1 MDNIVKLVKKNSV
14 ILIAIFMIIAYSI
27 NKVIF
32 GRDSSIPFFST
43 LSFLLISFYL
53 LKCKNLTPRIIGCI
67 LIFLLS
73 SEISYFIIFNEQI
86 SFDVISS
93 VVETNLIEA
102 KGMFLSDGVKILG
115 IAILLTL
122 AISYGII
129 KLYKNHESLK
139 WIPWLAI
146 FLYLLTA
153 LMIVNDVRPQVNDI
167 KMSMNE
173 SRSTIGKLI
182 KSYFPAVIGDV
193 AYFASTMI
201 LNDRYSNTSIIP
213 DFNEVVTGKEDNG
226 NNTIV
231 IVMGESSL
239 FSRYSIYGY
248 PKLTSPDLQKIFT
261 QPKSCIVRNV
271 HSSAPE
277 TRDSLAMTFSFSTPE
292 SDTNLFKNKSIIE
305 MAKANGYKTWWI
317 GSQELEG
324 LFSSKYGFI
333 AKKSDVVRLT
343 NGHDEHL
350 VPMLT
355 DALQDTSAPKKF
367 IIVHL
372 LGNHKPYQNYDTE
385 DKDALPGAEE
395 YDLTIHKTDRIVS
408 SLFNDVEKHSKNYI
422 FLYTSD
428 HGEVVNKGHG
438 LMKGKD
444 QWFIPFL
451 YKSTNDKFGCSF
463 IEQFRNKDGWLSGL
477 MNKYILSSLIGY
489 TLDKNIVNNEM
500 NNDRVKA
507 ANEKPVLFKDT
518 E

>member
-1 MDNIVKLVKKNSV
+1 MKQKQHGV
-14 ILIAIFMIIAYSI
+14 ILIMILMIITYLI
-27 NKVIF
+27 NKVVF
-32 GRDSSIPFFST
+32 DKDSSIPFLST

-53 LKCKNLTPRIIGCI
+53 LRCRNLTPRIIGCI

-73 SEISYFIIFNEQI
+73 SEISYFIVFREQI
-86 SFDVISS
+86 SFDIISS
-93 VVETNLIEA
+93 IVETNLIET
-102 KGMFLSDGVKILG
+102 KGIFLSDGVKILG
-115 IAILLTL
+115 ITILLTL
-122 AISYGII
+122 VITYGVNRF
-129 KLYKNHESLK
+129 YKNQFFFK
-139 WIPWLAI
+139 WIPKAVILLYTLVAI
-146 FLYLLTA
+146 LIVKDFLPEKDY
-153 LMIVNDVRPQVNDI
+153 I
-167 KMSMNE
+167 KAGIQE

-182 KSYFPAVIGDV
+182 KSYFPTVIGDV
-193 AYFASTMI
+193 AYFASTML

-213 DFNEVVTGKEDNG
+213 DFNKAIIGKEDNG
-226 NNTIV
+226 TNTIV

-248 PKLTSPDLQKIFT
+248 PKPTNPELQKIFT
-261 QPKSCIVRNV
+261 YSQSCIVKNV
-271 HSSAPE
+271 HSSAPD

-333 AKKSDVVRLT
+333 ARKSDIVRLT

-355 DALQDTSAPKKF
+355 DALEDTSAPKKF

-372 LGNHKPYQNYDTE
+372 LGNHKPYHNYDAE
-385 DKDALPGAEE
+385 DKEALPGAEE
-395 YDLTIHKTDRIVS
+395 YDLTIHKTDRVVS
-408 SLFNDVEKHSKNYI
+408 SLFNDVVKHSDNYI

-444 QWFIPFL
+444 QWYIPFL
-451 YKSTNDKFGCSF
+451 YKSTNNKFGCSF

-477 MNKYILSSLIGY
+477 MNKYILSRLIGY
-489 TLDKNIVNNEM
+489 TLDKKIVNSEM

-507 ANEKPVLFKDT
+507 ANEKSVLFKDT

>member
-1 MDNIVKLVKKNSV
+1 MKQRQHSLIIIIGLIIVSYGV
-14 ILIAIFMIIAYSI
+14 
-27 NKVIF
+27 NKVVF
-32 GRDSSIPFFST
+32 ARDSSIPFLST

-53 LKCKNLTPRIIGCI
+53 LRCKNLVPRISGYF

-73 SEISYFIIFNEQI
+73 SEISYFIVFNEQI

-102 KGMFLSDGVKILG
+102 KGMFLSDGVKIIG
-115 IAILLTL
+115 IAIILTL

-129 KLYKNHESLK
+129 KLYKNQDNFK
-139 WIPWLAI
+139 WIPGLAI

-153 LMIVNDVRPQVNDI
+153 LMIVNDVWPQINDI

-193 AYFASTMI
+193 AYFASAMI
-201 LNDRYSNTSIIP
+201 LNDRYSDTSIIP
-213 DFNEVVTGKEDNG
+213 DFNESITGKAESG

-333 AKKSDVVRLT
+333 ARKSDVVRLT

-355 DALQDTSAPKKF
+355 DALEDSSAPKKF

-372 LGNHKPYQNYDTE
+372 LGNHKPYHNYDAG
-385 DKDALPGAEE
+385 DKKALPGAEE
-395 YDLTIHKTDRIVS
+395 YDLTIHKTDRVVS
-408 SLFNDVEKHSKNYI
+408 SLFNNVAKYSNNYI

-444 QWFIPFL
+444 QWYIPFL
-451 YKSTNDKFGCSF
+451 YKSTNDKFDCSF

-477 MNKYILSSLIGY
+477 MNKYILSRLIGY
-489 TLDKNIVNNEM
+489 TLDKNIVNSEM

>member
-1 MDNIVKLVKKNSV
+1 MKQRQHS
-14 ILIAIFMIIAYSI
+14 LIIIIGLIIFSYGV
-27 NKVIF
+27 NKVVF
-32 GRDSSIPFFST
+32 ARDSSIPFLST

-53 LKCKNLTPRIIGCI
+53 LRCKNLVPRISGYF

-73 SEISYFIIFNEQI
+73 SEISYFIVFNEQI

-102 KGMFLSDGVKILG
+102 KGMFLSDGVKIIG
-115 IAILLTL
+115 IAIILTL
-122 AISYGII
+122 AISYGTI
-129 KLYKNHESLK
+129 KLYKNQDNFK
-139 WIPWLAI
+139 WIPGLAI

-153 LMIVNDVRPQVNDI
+153 LMIVNDVWPQINDI

-213 DFNEVVTGKEDNG
+213 DFNESITGKAESG

-333 AKKSDVVRLT
+333 ARKSDVVRLT

-355 DALQDTSAPKKF
+355 DALEDTSAPKKF

-372 LGNHKPYQNYDTE
+372 LGNHKPYHNYDAE
-385 DKDALPGAEE
+385 DKKALPGAEE
-395 YDLTIHKTDRIVS
+395 YDLTIHKTDRVVS
-408 SLFNDVEKHSKNYI
+408 SLFNDVAKHSNNYI

-444 QWFIPFL
+444 QWYIPFL
-451 YKSTNDKFGCSF
+451 YKSTNDKFDCSF

-477 MNKYILSSLIGY
+477 MNKYILSRLIGY

>member
-1 MDNIVKLVKKNSV
+1 MKFKKNGI
-14 ILIAIFMIIAYSI
+14 ILAIILMIFSYVI
-27 NKVIF
+27 NKFIF
-32 GRDSSIPFFST
+32 GRDSSIPFLST
-43 LSFLLISFYL
+43 LSFLLFSFYL
-53 LKCKNLTPRIIGCI
+53 LKCKNLTPRIIGYI

-93 VVETNLIEA
+93 VVETNLTEA
-102 KGMFLSDGVKILG
+102 KEMFLSDGVKILG

-129 KLYKNHESLK
+129 KVYKNHESLK
-139 WIPWLAI
+139 WIPRLAI

-153 LMIVNDVRPQVNDI
+153 LMIVNDVRPQINDI

-248 PKLTSPDLQKIFT
+248 PKLTSPELQKIFI

-292 SDTNLFKNKSIIE
+292 SDNNLFKNKSIIE

-333 AKKSDVVRLT
+333 ARKSDVVRVT

-350 VPMLT
+350 IPMLT
-355 DALQDTSAPKKF
+355 DALEDTSAPKKF

-372 LGNHKPYQNYDTE
+372 LGNHKPYHNYDAE

-444 QWFIPFL
+444 QWYIPFL
-451 YKSTNDKFGCSF
+451 YKSTNDKFDCAF

-477 MNKYILSSLIGY
+477 MNKYILSRLIGY
-489 TLDKNIVNNEM
+489 TLDKNFVNKEM

>member
-1 MDNIVKLVKKNSV
+1 MKQRQHSLIIIIGLIIVSYGV
-14 ILIAIFMIIAYSI
+14 
-27 NKVIF
+27 NKVVF
-32 GRDSSIPFFST
+32 ARDSSIPFLST

-53 LKCKNLTPRIIGCI
+53 LRCKNLVPRISGYF

-73 SEISYFIIFNEQI
+73 SEISYFIVFNEQI

-102 KGMFLSDGVKILG
+102 KGMFLSDGVKIIG
-115 IAILLTL
+115 IAIILTL

-129 KLYKNHESLK
+129 KLYKNQDNFK
-139 WIPWLAI
+139 WIPGLAI

-153 LMIVNDVRPQVNDI
+153 LMIVNDVWPQINDI

-201 LNDRYSNTSIIP
+201 LNDRYSDTSIIP
-213 DFNEVVTGKEDNG
+213 DFNESITGKAESG

-333 AKKSDVVRLT
+333 ARKSDVVRLT

-355 DALQDTSAPKKF
+355 DALEDSSAPKKF

-372 LGNHKPYQNYDTE
+372 LGNHKPYHNYDAG
-385 DKDALPGAEE
+385 DKKALPGAEE
-395 YDLTIHKTDRIVS
+395 YDLTIHKTDRVVS
-408 SLFNDVEKHSKNYI
+408 SLLNNVAKYSNNYI

-444 QWFIPFL
+444 QWYIPFL
-451 YKSTNDKFGCSF
+451 YKSTNDKFDCSF

-477 MNKYILSSLIGY
+477 MNKYILSRLIGY
-489 TLDKNIVNNEM
+489 TLDKNIVNSEM

>member
-1 MDNIVKLVKKNSV
+1 MKQKQYSIIFII
-14 ILIAIFMIIAYSI
+14 ILMIITYFT
-27 NKVIF
+27 NKVVF
-32 GRDSSIPFFST
+32 DKDSSIPFLST

-53 LKCKNLTPRIIGCI
+53 LKCKNLAPRIIGYT

-86 SFDVISS
+86 SFDIISS
-93 VVETNLIEA
+93 VVETNLTEA
-102 KGMFLSDGVKILG
+102 KGMFLSDGIKILG

-122 AISYGII
+122 AISYGITN
-129 KLYKNHESLK
+129 LYKNQDNFK
-139 WIPWLAI
+139 WIPKLSI
-146 FLYLLTA
+146 LLYLLIA
-153 LMIVNDVRPQVNDI
+153 IMIVNDVRPQISSI

-193 AYFASTMI
+193 AYFASTML
-201 LNDRYSNTSIIP
+201 LNDHYSNTSIIP
-213 DFNEVVTGKEDNG
+213 DFNESITGKAESG

-333 AKKSDVVRLT
+333 ARKSDVVRLT

-355 DALQDTSAPKKF
+355 DALEDTSAPQKF

-372 LGNHKPYQNYDTE
+372 LGNHKPYHNYDAE
-385 DKDALPGAEE
+385 DKKALPGAEE
-395 YDLTIHKTDRIVS
+395 YDLTIHKTDRVVS
-408 SLFNDVEKHSKNYI
+408 SLFNDVAKHSNNYI

-444 QWFIPFL
+444 QWYIPFL
-451 YKSTNDKFGCSF
+451 YKSTNDKFDCSF

-477 MNKYILSSLIGY
+477 MNKYILSRLIGY

>member
-1 MDNIVKLVKKNSV
+1 MKQRQHSLIIIIGLIIVSYGV
-14 ILIAIFMIIAYSI
+14 
-27 NKVIF
+27 NKVVF
-32 GRDSSIPFFST
+32 ARDSSIPFLST

-53 LKCKNLTPRIIGCI
+53 LRCKNLVPRISGYF

-73 SEISYFIIFNEQI
+73 SEISYFIVFNEQI

-102 KGMFLSDGVKILG
+102 KGMFLSDGVKIIG
-115 IAILLTL
+115 IAIILTL

-129 KLYKNHESLK
+129 KLYKNQDNFK
-139 WIPWLAI
+139 WIPGLAI

-153 LMIVNDVRPQVNDI
+153 LMIVNDVWPQINDI

-213 DFNEVVTGKEDNG
+213 DFNESITGKVESG

-333 AKKSDVVRLT
+333 ARKSDVVRLT

-355 DALQDTSAPKKF
+355 DALEDTSAPKKF

-372 LGNHKPYQNYDTE
+372 LGNHKPYHNYDAE
-385 DKDALPGAEE
+385 DKKALPGAEE
-395 YDLTIHKTDRIVS
+395 YDLTIHKTDRVVS
-408 SLFNDVEKHSKNYI
+408 SLFNDVAKHSNNYI

-444 QWFIPFL
+444 QWYIPFL
-451 YKSTNDKFGCSF
+451 YKSTNDKFDCSF

-477 MNKYILSSLIGY
+477 MNKYILSRLISY

>member
-1 MDNIVKLVKKNSV
+1 MKQRQHSLIIIIGLIIVSYGV
-14 ILIAIFMIIAYSI
+14 
-27 NKVIF
+27 NKVVF
-32 GRDSSIPFFST
+32 ARDSSIPFLST

-53 LKCKNLTPRIIGCI
+53 LRCKNLVPRISGYF

-73 SEISYFIIFNEQI
+73 SEISYFIVFNEQI

-102 KGMFLSDGVKILG
+102 KGMFLSDGVKIIG
-115 IAILLTL
+115 IAIILTL

-129 KLYKNHESLK
+129 KLYKNQDNFK
-139 WIPWLAI
+139 WIPGLAI

-153 LMIVNDVRPQVNDI
+153 LMIVNDVWPQINDI

-201 LNDRYSNTSIIP
+201 LNDRYSDTSIIP
-213 DFNEVVTGKEDNG
+213 DFNESITGKAESG

-239 FSRYSIYGY
+239 FSRYCIYGY

-333 AKKSDVVRLT
+333 ARKSDVVRLT

-355 DALQDTSAPKKF
+355 DALEDSSAPKKF

-372 LGNHKPYQNYDTE
+372 LGNHKPYHNYDAG
-385 DKDALPGAEE
+385 DKKALPGAEE
-395 YDLTIHKTDRIVS
+395 YDLTIHKTDRVVS
-408 SLFNDVEKHSKNYI
+408 SLFNNVAKYSNNYI

-444 QWFIPFL
+444 QWYIPFL
-451 YKSTNDKFGCSF
+451 YKSTNDKFDCSF

-477 MNKYILSSLIGY
+477 MNKYILSRLIGY
-489 TLDKNIVNNEM
+489 TLDKNIVNSEM

>member
-1 MDNIVKLVKKNSV
+1 MKQRQHSLIIIIGLIIVSYGV
-14 ILIAIFMIIAYSI
+14 
-27 NKVIF
+27 NKVVF
-32 GRDSSIPFFST
+32 ARDSSIPFLST

-53 LKCKNLTPRIIGCI
+53 LRCKNLVPRISGYF

-73 SEISYFIIFNEQI
+73 SEISYFIVFNEQI

-102 KGMFLSDGVKILG
+102 KGMFLSDGVKIIG
-115 IAILLTL
+115 IAIILTL

-129 KLYKNHESLK
+129 KLYKNQDNFK
-139 WIPWLAI
+139 WIPGLAI

-153 LMIVNDVRPQVNDI
+153 LMIVNDVWPQINDI

-213 DFNEVVTGKEDNG
+213 DFNESITGKAESG

-231 IVMGESSL
+231 MVMGESSL

-333 AKKSDVVRLT
+333 ARKSDVVRLT

-355 DALQDTSAPKKF
+355 DALEDTSAPKKF

-372 LGNHKPYQNYDTE
+372 LGNHKPYHNYDAE
-385 DKDALPGAEE
+385 DKKALPGAEE
-395 YDLTIHKTDRIVS
+395 YDLTIHKTDRVVS
-408 SLFNDVEKHSKNYI
+408 SLFNDVAKHSNNYI

-444 QWFIPFL
+444 QWYIPFL
-451 YKSTNDKFGCSF
+451 YKSTNDKFDCSF

-477 MNKYILSSLIGY
+477 MNKYILSRLIGY

>member
-1 MDNIVKLVKKNSV
+1 MKQRQHSLIIIIGLIIVSYGV
-14 ILIAIFMIIAYSI
+14 
-27 NKVIF
+27 NKVVF
-32 GRDSSIPFFST
+32 ARDSSIPFLST

-53 LKCKNLTPRIIGCI
+53 LRCKNLVPRISGYF

-73 SEISYFIIFNEQI
+73 SEISYFIVFNEQI

-102 KGMFLSDGVKILG
+102 KGMFLSDGVKIIG
-115 IAILLTL
+115 IAIILTL

-129 KLYKNHESLK
+129 KLYKNQDNFK
-139 WIPWLAI
+139 WIPGLAI

-153 LMIVNDVRPQVNDI
+153 LMIVNDVWPQINDI

-201 LNDRYSNTSIIP
+201 LNDRYSDTSIIP
-213 DFNEVVTGKEDNG
+213 DFNESITGKAESG

-333 AKKSDVVRLT
+333 ARKSDVVRLT

-355 DALQDTSAPKKF
+355 DALEDSSAPKKF

-372 LGNHKPYQNYDTE
+372 LGNHKPYHNYDAG
-385 DKDALPGAEE
+385 DKKALPGAEE
-395 YDLTIHKTDRIVS
+395 YDLTIHKTDRVVS
-408 SLFNDVEKHSKNYI
+408 SLFNNVAKYSNNYI

-444 QWFIPFL
+444 QWYIPFL
-451 YKSTNDKFGCSF
+451 YKSTNDKFDCSF

-477 MNKYILSSLIGY
+477 MNKYILSRLIGY

>member
-1 MDNIVKLVKKNSV
+1 MKQRQHSLIIIIGLIIVSYGV
-14 ILIAIFMIIAYSI
+14 
-27 NKVIF
+27 NKVVF
-32 GRDSSIPFFST
+32 ARDSSIPFLST

-53 LKCKNLTPRIIGCI
+53 LRCKNLVPRISGYF

-73 SEISYFIIFNEQI
+73 SEISYFIVFNEQI

-102 KGMFLSDGVKILG
+102 KGMFLSDGIKIFG

-122 AISYGII
+122 AISYGIT
-129 KLYKNHESLK
+129 KLYKNQDNFK
-139 WIPWLAI
+139 WIPKLSI
-146 FLYLLTA
+146 LLYLLIA
-153 LMIVNDVRPQVNDI
+153 IMIVNDLRPQINDI

-193 AYFASTMI
+193 AYFASTML

-213 DFNEVVTGKEDNG
+213 DFNESITGKAESG

-333 AKKSDVVRLT
+333 ARKSDVVRLT
-343 NGHDEHL
+343 NG
-350 VPMLT
+350 
-355 DALQDTSAPKKF
+355 
-367 IIVHL
+367 
-372 LGNHKPYQNYDTE
+372 
-385 DKDALPGAEE
+385 
-395 YDLTIHKTDRIVS
+395 
-408 SLFNDVEKHSKNYI
+408 
-422 FLYTSD
+422 
-428 HGEVVNKGHG
+428 
-438 LMKGKD
+438 
-444 QWFIPFL
+444 
-451 YKSTNDKFGCSF
+451 
-463 IEQFRNKDGWLSGL
+463 
-477 MNKYILSSLIGY
+477 
-489 TLDKNIVNNEM
+489 
-500 NNDRVKA
+500 
-507 ANEKPVLFKDT
+507 
-518 E
+518 

>member
-1 MDNIVKLVKKNSV
+1 MKQRQHSLIIIIGLIIVSYGV
-14 ILIAIFMIIAYSI
+14 
-27 NKVIF
+27 NKVVF
-32 GRDSSIPFFST
+32 ARDSSIPFLST

-53 LKCKNLTPRIIGCI
+53 LRCKNLVPRISGYF

-73 SEISYFIIFNEQI
+73 SEISYFIVFNEQI

-102 KGMFLSDGVKILG
+102 KGMFLSDGVKIIG
-115 IAILLTL
+115 IAIILTL

-129 KLYKNHESLK
+129 KLYKNQDNFK
-139 WIPWLAI
+139 WIPGLAI

-153 LMIVNDVRPQVNDI
+153 LMIVNDVWPQINDI

-213 DFNEVVTGKEDNG
+213 DFNESITGKAESG

-305 MAKANGYKTWWI
+305 MAKTNGYKTWWI

-333 AKKSDVVRLT
+333 ARKSDVVRLT

-355 DALQDTSAPKKF
+355 DALEDTSAPKKF

-372 LGNHKPYQNYDTE
+372 LGNHKPYHNYDAE
-385 DKDALPGAEE
+385 DKKALPGAEE
-395 YDLTIHKTDRIVS
+395 YDLTIHKTDRVVS
-408 SLFNDVEKHSKNYI
+408 SLFNDVAKHSNNYI

-444 QWFIPFL
+444 QWYIPFL
-451 YKSTNDKFGCSF
+451 YKSTNDKFDCSF

-477 MNKYILSSLIGY
+477 MNKYILSRLIGY

>member
-1 MDNIVKLVKKNSV
+1 MKQRQHSLIIIIGLIIVSYGV
-14 ILIAIFMIIAYSI
+14 
-27 NKVIF
+27 NKVVF
-32 GRDSSIPFFST
+32 ARDSSIPFLST

-53 LKCKNLTPRIIGCI
+53 LRCKNLVPRISGYF

-73 SEISYFIIFNEQI
+73 SEISYFIVFNEQI

-102 KGMFLSDGVKILG
+102 KGMFLSDGVKIIG
-115 IAILLTL
+115 IAIILTL

-129 KLYKNHESLK
+129 KLYKNQDNFK
-139 WIPWLAI
+139 WIPGLAI

-153 LMIVNDVRPQVNDI
+153 LMIVNDVWPQINDI

-213 DFNEVVTGKEDNG
+213 DFNESITGKAESG

-333 AKKSDVVRLT
+333 ARKSDVVRLT

-355 DALQDTSAPKKF
+355 DALEDTSAPKKF

-372 LGNHKPYQNYDTE
+372 LGNHKPYHNYDAE
-385 DKDALPGAEE
+385 DKEALPGAEE
-395 YDLTIHKTDRIVS
+395 YDLTIHKTDRVVS
-408 SLFNDVEKHSKNYI
+408 SLFNDVAKHSNNYI

-444 QWFIPFL
+444 QWYIPFL
-451 YKSTNDKFGCSF
+451 YKSTNDKFDCSF

-477 MNKYILSSLIGY
+477 MNKYILSRLIGY
-489 TLDKNIVNNEM
+489 TLDKKIINSEM

>member
-1 MDNIVKLVKKNSV
+1 MKQRQHSLIIIIGLIIVSYGV
-14 ILIAIFMIIAYSI
+14 
-27 NKVIF
+27 NKVVF
-32 GRDSSIPFFST
+32 ARDSSIPFLST

-53 LKCKNLTPRIIGCI
+53 LRCKNLVPRISGYF

-73 SEISYFIIFNEQI
+73 SEISYFIVFNEQI

-102 KGMFLSDGVKILG
+102 KGMFLSDGVKIIG
-115 IAILLTL
+115 IAIILTL

-129 KLYKNHESLK
+129 KLYKNQDNFK
-139 WIPWLAI
+139 WIPGLAI

-153 LMIVNDVRPQVNDI
+153 LMIVNDVWPQINDI

-213 DFNEVVTGKEDNG
+213 DFNESITGKEESG
-226 NNTIV
+226 NNTII

-333 AKKSDVVRLT
+333 ARKSDVVRLT

-355 DALQDTSAPKKF
+355 DALEDTSAPKKF

-372 LGNHKPYQNYDTE
+372 LGNHKPYHNYDAE
-385 DKDALPGAEE
+385 DKKALPGAEE
-395 YDLTIHKTDRIVS
+395 YDLTIHKTDRVVS
-408 SLFNDVEKHSKNYI
+408 SLFNDVAKHSNNYI

-438 LMKGKD
+438 LMKGKY
-444 QWFIPFL
+444 QWYIPFL
-451 YKSTNDKFGCSF
+451 YKSTNDKFDCSF

-477 MNKYILSSLIGY
+477 MNKYILSRLIGY
-489 TLDKNIVNNEM
+489 TLDKSIVNNEM

>member
-1 MDNIVKLVKKNSV
+1 MIVSYTV
-14 ILIAIFMIIAYSI
+14 
-27 NKVIF
+27 NKVVF
-32 GRDSSIPFFST
+32 GRDSSIPFLST
-43 LSFLLISFYL
+43 LSFLLFSFYL
-53 LKCKNLTPRIIGCI
+53 LKCKNLTPRIIGYI

-93 VVETNLIEA
+93 VVETNLTEA

-122 AISYGII
+122 AISYGIT
-129 KLYKNHESLK
+129 KLYKNEGNFK
-139 WIPWLAI
+139 WIPKLAI
-146 FLYLLTA
+146 YLYLLTA
-153 LMIVNDVRPQVNDI
+153 LMIANDVWPQINNI

-248 PKLTSPDLQKIFT
+248 PKLTSPELQKIFT

-292 SDTNLFKNKSIIE
+292 SDNNLFKNKSIIE

-333 AKKSDVVRLT
+333 ARKSDVVRLT

-350 VPMLT
+350 IPMLT
-355 DALQDTSAPKKF
+355 DALEDTSAPKKF

-372 LGNHKPYQNYDTE
+372 LGNHKPYHNYDAE
-385 DKDALPGAEE
+385 DKYALPGAEE

-444 QWFIPFL
+444 QWYIPFL
-451 YKSTNDKFGCSF
+451 YKSTNDKFDCAF

-477 MNKYILSSLIGY
+477 MNKYILSRLIGY
-489 TLDKNIVNNEM
+489 TLDKNFVNKEM

>member
-1 MDNIVKLVKKNSV
+1 MKQRQHSLIIIIGLIIVSYGV
-14 ILIAIFMIIAYSI
+14 
-27 NKVIF
+27 NKVVF
-32 GRDSSIPFFST
+32 ARDSSIPFLST

-53 LKCKNLTPRIIGCI
+53 LRCKNLVPRISGYF

-73 SEISYFIIFNEQI
+73 SEISYFIVFNEQI

-93 VVETNLIEA
+93 VVETNFIEA
-102 KGMFLSDGVKILG
+102 KGMFLSDGIKIFG

-122 AISYGII
+122 AISYGIT
-129 KLYKNHESLK
+129 KLYKNQDNFK
-139 WIPWLAI
+139 WIPKLSI
-146 FLYLLTA
+146 LLYLLIA
-153 LMIVNDVRPQVNDI
+153 IMIVNDLRPQINDI

-193 AYFASTMI
+193 AYFASTML

-213 DFNEVVTGKEDNG
+213 DFNESITGKAESG

-292 SDTNLFKNKSIIE
+292 SDTKLFKNKSIIE
-305 MAKANGYKTWWI
+305 MAKDNGYKTWWI

-333 AKKSDVVRLT
+333 ARKSDVVRLT

-350 VPMLT
+350 VSMLT
-355 DALQDTSAPKKF
+355 DALEDTSAPKKF

-372 LGNHKPYQNYDTE
+372 LGNHKPYHNYDAE
-385 DKDALPGAEE
+385 DKKALPGAEE
-395 YDLTIHKTDRIVS
+395 YDLTIHKTDRVVS
-408 SLFNDVEKHSKNYI
+408 SLFNDVAKHSKNYI

-444 QWFIPFL
+444 QWYIPFL
-451 YKSTNDKFGCSF
+451 YKSTNDKFDCSF

-477 MNKYILSSLIGY
+477 MNKYILSRLIGY

>member
-1 MDNIVKLVKKNSV
+1 MKQRQHSLIIIIGLIIVSYGV
-14 ILIAIFMIIAYSI
+14 
-27 NKVIF
+27 NKVVF
-32 GRDSSIPFFST
+32 ARDSSIPFLST

-53 LKCKNLTPRIIGCI
+53 LRCKNLVPRISGYF

-73 SEISYFIIFNEQI
+73 SEISYFIVFNEQI

-102 KGMFLSDGVKILG
+102 KGMFLSDGVKIIG
-115 IAILLTL
+115 IAIILTL

-129 KLYKNHESLK
+129 KLYKNQDNFK
-139 WIPWLAI
+139 WIPGLAI

-153 LMIVNDVRPQVNDI
+153 LMIVNDVWPQINDI

-213 DFNEVVTGKEDNG
+213 DFNESITGKAESG

-292 SDTNLFKNKSIIE
+292 SDNNLFKNKSIIE

-333 AKKSDVVRLT
+333 ARKSDVVRLT

-350 VPMLT
+350 IPMLT
-355 DALQDTSAPKKF
+355 DALEDTSAPKKF

-372 LGNHKPYQNYDTE
+372 LGNHKPYHNYDAE
-385 DKDALPGAEE
+385 DKKALPGAEE
-395 YDLTIHKTDRIVS
+395 YDLTIHKTDRVVS
-408 SLFNDVEKHSKNYI
+408 SLFNDVVKHSNNYI

-438 LMKGKD
+438 LMKGKN
-444 QWFIPFL
+444 QWYIPFL
-451 YKSTNDKFGCSF
+451 YKSTNDKFDCSF

-477 MNKYILSSLIGY
+477 MNKYILSRLIGY
-489 TLDKNIVNNEM
+489 TLDKKIINSEM

>member
-1 MDNIVKLVKKNSV
+1 MKQRQHSLIIIIGLIIVSYGV
-14 ILIAIFMIIAYSI
+14 
-27 NKVIF
+27 NKVVF
-32 GRDSSIPFFST
+32 ARDSSIPFLST

-53 LKCKNLTPRIIGCI
+53 LRCKNLVPRISGYF

-73 SEISYFIIFNEQI
+73 SEISYFIVFNEQI

-102 KGMFLSDGVKILG
+102 KGMFLSDGVKIIG
-115 IAILLTL
+115 IAIILTL

-129 KLYKNHESLK
+129 KLYKNQDNFK
-139 WIPWLAI
+139 WIPGLAI

-153 LMIVNDVRPQVNDI
+153 LMIVNDVWPQINDI

-213 DFNEVVTGKEDNG
+213 DFNESITGKAESG

-333 AKKSDVVRLT
+333 ARKSDVVRLT

-355 DALQDTSAPKKF
+355 DSLEDTSAPQKF

-372 LGNHKPYQNYDTE
+372 LGNHKPYHNYDAE
-385 DKDALPGAEE
+385 DKKALPGAEE
-395 YDLTIHKTDRIVS
+395 YNLTIHKTDRVVS
-408 SLFNDVEKHSKNYI
+408 SLFNDVAKHSNNYI

-444 QWFIPFL
+444 QWYIPFL
-451 YKSTNDKFGCSF
+451 YKSTNDKFDCSF

-477 MNKYILSSLIGY
+477 MNKYILSRLIGY

>member
-1 MDNIVKLVKKNSV
+1 MKQRQHSLIIIIGLIIVSYGV
-14 ILIAIFMIIAYSI
+14 
-27 NKVIF
+27 NKVVF
-32 GRDSSIPFFST
+32 ARDSSIPFLST

-53 LKCKNLTPRIIGCI
+53 LRCKNLVPRISGYF

-73 SEISYFIIFNEQI
+73 SEISYFIVFNEQI

-102 KGMFLSDGVKILG
+102 KGMFLSDGVKIIG
-115 IAILLTL
+115 IAIILTL

-129 KLYKNHESLK
+129 KLYKNQDNFK
-139 WIPWLAI
+139 WIPGLAI

-153 LMIVNDVRPQVNDI
+153 LMIVNDVWPQINDI

-213 DFNEVVTGKEDNG
+213 DFNESITGKAESG

-333 AKKSDVVRLT
+333 ARKSDVVRLT
-343 NGHDEHL
+343 NGHDKHL

-355 DALQDTSAPKKF
+355 DALEDTSAPKKF

-372 LGNHKPYQNYDTE
+372 LGNHKPYHNYDAE
-385 DKDALPGAEE
+385 DKKALPGAEE
-395 YDLTIHKTDRIVS
+395 YDLTIHKTDRVVS
-408 SLFNDVEKHSKNYI
+408 SLFNDVAKHSNNYI

-444 QWFIPFL
+444 QWYIPFL
-451 YKSTNDKFGCSF
+451 YKSTNDKFDCSF

-477 MNKYILSSLIGY
+477 MNKYILSRLIGY

>member
-1 MDNIVKLVKKNSV
+1 MKQRQHSLIIIIGLIIVSYGV
-14 ILIAIFMIIAYSI
+14 
-27 NKVIF
+27 NKVVF
-32 GRDSSIPFFST
+32 ARDSSIPLLST

-53 LKCKNLTPRIIGCI
+53 LRCKNLVPRISGYF

-73 SEISYFIIFNEQI
+73 SEISYFIVFNEQI

-102 KGMFLSDGVKILG
+102 KGMFLSDGVKIIG
-115 IAILLTL
+115 IAIILTL

-129 KLYKNHESLK
+129 KLYKNQDNFK
-139 WIPWLAI
+139 WIPGLAI

-153 LMIVNDVRPQVNDI
+153 LMIVNDVWPQINDI

-193 AYFASTMI
+193 AYFASTML

-213 DFNEVVTGKEDNG
+213 DFNESITGKAESG

-333 AKKSDVVRLT
+333 ARKSDVVRLT

-355 DALQDTSAPKKF
+355 DALEDTSAPKKF

-372 LGNHKPYQNYDTE
+372 LGNHKPYHNYDAE
-385 DKDALPGAEE
+385 DKKALPGAEE
-395 YDLTIHKTDRIVS
+395 YDLTIHKTDRVVS
-408 SLFNDVEKHSKNYI
+408 SLFNDVAKHSNNYI

-444 QWFIPFL
+444 QWYIPFL
-451 YKSTNDKFGCSF
+451 YKSTNDKFDCSF

-477 MNKYILSSLIGY
+477 MNKYILSRLIGY

>member
-1 MDNIVKLVKKNSV
+1 MKQRQHSLIIIIGLIIVSYGV
-14 ILIAIFMIIAYSI
+14 
-27 NKVIF
+27 NKVVF
-32 GRDSSIPFFST
+32 ARDSSIPFLST

-53 LKCKNLTPRIIGCI
+53 LRCKNLVPRISGYF

-73 SEISYFIIFNEQI
+73 SEISYFIVFNEQI

-102 KGMFLSDGVKILG
+102 KGMFLSDGVKIIG
-115 IAILLTL
+115 IAIILTL

-129 KLYKNHESLK
+129 KLYKNQDNFK
-139 WIPWLAI
+139 WIPGLAI

-153 LMIVNDVRPQVNDI
+153 LMIVNDVWPQINDI

-213 DFNEVVTGKEDNG
+213 DFNESITGKAESG

-333 AKKSDVVRLT
+333 ARKSDVVRLT

-355 DALQDTSAPKKF
+355 DALEDTSAPKKF

-372 LGNHKPYQNYDTE
+372 LGNHKPYHNYDAE
-385 DKDALPGAEE
+385 DKKALPGAEE
-395 YDLTIHKTDRIVS
+395 YDLTIHKTDRVVS
-408 SLFNDVEKHSKNYI
+408 SLFNDVAKHSNNYI

-444 QWFIPFL
+444 QWYIPFL
-451 YKSTNDKFGCSF
+451 YKSTNDKFDCSF

-477 MNKYILSSLIGY
+477 MNKYILSRLIGY

>member
-1 MDNIVKLVKKNSV
+1 MKQRQHSLIIIISLMIVSYTV
-14 ILIAIFMIIAYSI
+14 
-27 NKVIF
+27 NKVVF
-32 GRDSSIPFFST
+32 GRDSSIPFLST
-43 LSFLLISFYL
+43 LSFLLFSFYL
-53 LKCKNLTPRIIGCI
+53 LKCKNLTPRIIGYI

-93 VVETNLIEA
+93 VVETNLTEA

-122 AISYGII
+122 AISYGIT
-129 KLYKNHESLK
+129 KLYKNEGNFK
-139 WIPWLAI
+139 WIPKLAI
-146 FLYLLTA
+146 YLYLLTA
-153 LMIVNDVRPQVNDI
+153 LMIANDVWPQINNI

-248 PKLTSPDLQKIFT
+248 PKLTSPELQKIFT

-292 SDTNLFKNKSIIE
+292 SDNNLFKNKSIIE

-333 AKKSDVVRLT
+333 ARKSDVVRLT

-350 VPMLT
+350 IPMLT
-355 DALQDTSAPKKF
+355 DALEDTSAPKKF
-367 IIVHL
+367 I
-372 LGNHKPYQNYDTE
+372 
-385 DKDALPGAEE
+385 
-395 YDLTIHKTDRIVS
+395 
-408 SLFNDVEKHSKNYI
+408 
-422 FLYTSD
+422 
-428 HGEVVNKGHG
+428 
-438 LMKGKD
+438 
-444 QWFIPFL
+444 
-451 YKSTNDKFGCSF
+451 
-463 IEQFRNKDGWLSGL
+463 
-477 MNKYILSSLIGY
+477 
-489 TLDKNIVNNEM
+489 
-500 NNDRVKA
+500 
-507 ANEKPVLFKDT
+507 
-518 E
+518 

>member
-1 MDNIVKLVKKNSV
+1 MKQRQHSLIIIIGLIIVSYGV
-14 ILIAIFMIIAYSI
+14 
-27 NKVIF
+27 NKVVF
-32 GRDSSIPFFST
+32 ARDSSIPFLST

-53 LKCKNLTPRIIGCI
+53 LRCKNLVPRISGYF

-73 SEISYFIIFNEQI
+73 SEISYFIVFNEQI

-102 KGMFLSDGVKILG
+102 KGMFLSDGVKIIG
-115 IAILLTL
+115 IAIILTL

-129 KLYKNHESLK
+129 KLYKNQDNFK
-139 WIPWLAI
+139 WIPGLAI

-153 LMIVNDVRPQVNDI
+153 LMIVNDVWPQINDI

-213 DFNEVVTGKEDNG
+213 DFNESITGKAESG

-324 LFSSKYGFI
+324 LFSSKDGFI
-333 AKKSDVVRLT
+333 ARKSDVVRLT

-355 DALQDTSAPKKF
+355 DALEDTSAPKKF

-372 LGNHKPYQNYDTE
+372 LGNHKPYHNYDAE
-385 DKDALPGAEE
+385 DKKALPGAEE
-395 YDLTIHKTDRIVS
+395 YDLTIHKTDRVVS
-408 SLFNDVEKHSKNYI
+408 SLFNDVAKHSNNYI

-444 QWFIPFL
+444 QWYIPFL
-451 YKSTNDKFGCSF
+451 YKSTNDKFDCSF

-477 MNKYILSSLIGY
+477 MNKYILSRLIGY

>member
-1 MDNIVKLVKKNSV
+1 MKQRQHRLIIIIGLIIVSYGV
-14 ILIAIFMIIAYSI
+14 
-27 NKVIF
+27 NKVVF
-32 GRDSSIPFFST
+32 ARDSSIPFLST

-53 LKCKNLTPRIIGCI
+53 LRCKNLVPRISGYF

-73 SEISYFIIFNEQI
+73 SEISYFIVFNEQI

-102 KGMFLSDGVKILG
+102 KGMFLSDGVKIIG
-115 IAILLTL
+115 IAIILTL

-129 KLYKNHESLK
+129 KLYKNQDNFK
-139 WIPWLAI
+139 WIPGLAI

-153 LMIVNDVRPQVNDI
+153 LMIVNDVWPQINDI

-213 DFNEVVTGKEDNG
+213 DFNESITGKAESG

-333 AKKSDVVRLT
+333 ARKSDVVRLT

-355 DALQDTSAPKKF
+355 DALEDTSAPKKF

-372 LGNHKPYQNYDTE
+372 LGNHKPYHNYDAE
-385 DKDALPGAEE
+385 DKKALPGAEE
-395 YDLTIHKTDRIVS
+395 YDLTIHKTDRVVS
-408 SLFNDVEKHSKNYI
+408 SLFNDVAKHSNNYI

-444 QWFIPFL
+444 QWYIPFL
-451 YKSTNDKFGCSF
+451 YKSTNDKFDCSF

-477 MNKYILSSLIGY
+477 MNKYILSRLIGY

>member
-1 MDNIVKLVKKNSV
+1 MKQRQHSLIIIIGLIIVSYGV
-14 ILIAIFMIIAYSI
+14 
-27 NKVIF
+27 NKVVF
-32 GRDSSIPFFST
+32 ARDSSIPFLST

-53 LKCKNLTPRIIGCI
+53 LRCKNLVPRISGYF

-73 SEISYFIIFNEQI
+73 SEISYFIVFNEQI

-102 KGMFLSDGVKILG
+102 KGMFLSDGVKIIG
-115 IAILLTL
+115 IAIILTL

-129 KLYKNHESLK
+129 KLYKNQDNFK
-139 WIPWLAI
+139 WIPGLAI

-153 LMIVNDVRPQVNDI
+153 LMIVNDVWPQINDI

-213 DFNEVVTGKEDNG
+213 DFNESITGKAESG

-333 AKKSDVVRLT
+333 ARKSDVVRLT

-355 DALQDTSAPKKF
+355 DALEDTSAPKKF

-372 LGNHKPYQNYDTE
+372 LGNHKPYHNYDAE
-385 DKDALPGAEE
+385 DKKALPGAEE
-395 YDLTIHKTDRIVS
+395 YDLTIHKTDRVVS
-408 SLFNDVEKHSKNYI
+408 SLFNDVAKHSNNYI

-428 HGEVVNKGHG
+428 HGGVVNKGHG

-444 QWFIPFL
+444 QWYIPFL
-451 YKSTNDKFGCSF
+451 YKSTNDKFDCSF

-477 MNKYILSSLIGY
+477 MNKYILSRLIGY

>member
-1 MDNIVKLVKKNSV
+1 MKQRQHSLIIIIGLIIVSYGV
-14 ILIAIFMIIAYSI
+14 
-27 NKVIF
+27 NKVVF
-32 GRDSSIPFFST
+32 ARDSSIPFLST

-53 LKCKNLTPRIIGCI
+53 LRCKNLVPRISGYF

-73 SEISYFIIFNEQI
+73 SEISYFIVFNEQI

-102 KGMFLSDGVKILG
+102 KGMFLSDGVKIIG
-115 IAILLTL
+115 IAIILTL

-129 KLYKNHESLK
+129 KLYKNQDNFK
-139 WIPWLAI
+139 WIPGLAI

-153 LMIVNDVRPQVNDI
+153 LMIVNDVWPQINDI

-213 DFNEVVTGKEDNG
+213 DFNESITGKAESG

-333 AKKSDVVRLT
+333 ARKSDVVRLT

-355 DALQDTSAPKKF
+355 DALEDTSAPKKF

-372 LGNHKPYQNYDTE
+372 LGNHKPYHNYDAE
-385 DKDALPGAEE
+385 DKKALPGAEE
-395 YDLTIHKTDRIVS
+395 YDLTIHKTDRVVS
-408 SLFNDVEKHSKNYI
+408 SLFNDVAKHSNNYI

-444 QWFIPFL
+444 QWYIPFL
-451 YKSTNDKFGCSF
+451 YKSTNGKFDCSF

-477 MNKYILSSLIGY
+477 MNKYILSRLIGY
-489 TLDKNIVNNEM
+489 TLDKSIVNNEM

>member
-1 MDNIVKLVKKNSV
+1 MKQRQHSLIIIIGLIIVSYGV
-14 ILIAIFMIIAYSI
+14 
-27 NKVIF
+27 NKVVF
-32 GRDSSIPFFST
+32 ARDSSIPFLST

-53 LKCKNLTPRIIGCI
+53 LRCKNLVPRISGYF

-73 SEISYFIIFNEQI
+73 SEISYFIVFNEQI

-102 KGMFLSDGVKILG
+102 KGMFLSDGVKIIG
-115 IAILLTL
+115 IAIILTL

-129 KLYKNHESLK
+129 KLYKNQDNFK
-139 WIPWLAI
+139 WIPGLAI

-153 LMIVNDVRPQVNDI
+153 LMIVNDVWPQINDI

-213 DFNEVVTGKEDNG
+213 DFNESITGKAESG

-333 AKKSDVVRLT
+333 ARKSDVVRLT

-355 DALQDTSAPKKF
+355 DSLEDTSAPKKF

-372 LGNHKPYQNYDTE
+372 LGNHKPYHNYDAE
-385 DKDALPGAEE
+385 DKKALPGAEE
-395 YDLTIHKTDRIVS
+395 YDLTIHKTDRVVS
-408 SLFNDVEKHSKNYI
+408 SLFNDVAKHSNNYI

-444 QWFIPFL
+444 QWYIPFL
-451 YKSTNDKFGCSF
+451 YKSTNDKFDCSF

-477 MNKYILSSLIGY
+477 MNKYILSRLIGY

>member
-1 MDNIVKLVKKNSV
+1 MKQRQHSLIIIIGLIIVSYAV
-14 ILIAIFMIIAYSI
+14 
-27 NKVIF
+27 NKVVF
-32 GRDSSIPFFST
+32 ARDSSIPFLST
-43 LSFLLISFYL
+43 LSFLLTSFYL
-53 LKCKNLTPRIIGCI
+53 LRCKNLAPRIIGYI
-67 LIFLLS
+67 LTFLLS
-73 SEISYFIIFNEQI
+73 SEISYFIAFREQI

-93 VVETNLIEA
+93 VVETNFIEA
-102 KGMFLSDGVKILG
+102 KGMFLSDGIKIFG

-129 KLYKNHESLK
+129 KFYKTQYNFW
-139 WIPWLAI
+139 WIPRLAF

-153 LMIVNDVRPQVNDI
+153 IMIVNDVRSQINDI

-193 AYFASTMI
+193 AYFASTML
-201 LNDRYSNTSIIP
+201 LNDRYSGTSIIP
-213 DFNEVVTGKEDNG
+213 DFNEAITGKEDNG

-248 PKLTSPDLQKIFT
+248 PKLTNPDLQKIFT
-261 QPKSCIVRNV
+261 QPKSCIIGNV

-333 AKKSDVVRLT
+333 ARKSDVVRLT

-355 DALQDTSAPKKF
+355 DALEDSSAPKKF

-372 LGNHKPYQNYDTE
+372 LGNHKPYHNYNAE
-385 DKDALPGAEE
+385 DKEALPGAEE
-395 YDLTIHKTDRIVS
+395 YDLTIHKTDRVVS
-408 SLFNDVEKHSKNYI
+408 SLFNDVAKHSNNYI

-444 QWFIPFL
+444 QWYIPFL
-451 YKSTNDKFGCSF
+451 YKSTNDKFDCSF

-477 MNKYILSSLIGY
+477 MNKYILSRLIGY
-489 TLDKNIVNNEM
+489 TLDKNIVNSEM

>member
-1 MDNIVKLVKKNSV
+1 MKQRQHSLIIIIGLIIVSYGV
-14 ILIAIFMIIAYSI
+14 
-27 NKVIF
+27 NKVVF
-32 GRDSSIPFFST
+32 ARDSSIPFLST

-53 LKCKNLTPRIIGCI
+53 LRCKNLIPRISGYF

-73 SEISYFIIFNEQI
+73 SEISYFIVFNEQI

-102 KGMFLSDGVKILG
+102 KGMFLSDGVKIIG
-115 IAILLTL
+115 IAIILTL

-129 KLYKNHESLK
+129 KLYKNQDNFR
-139 WIPWLAI
+139 WIPGLAI

-153 LMIVNDVRPQVNDI
+153 LMIVNDVWPQINDI

-213 DFNEVVTGKEDNG
+213 DFNESITGKAESG

-333 AKKSDVVRLT
+333 ARKSDVVRLT

-350 VPMLT
+350 VSMLT
-355 DALQDTSAPKKF
+355 DALEDTSAPKKF

-372 LGNHKPYQNYDTE
+372 LGNHKPYHNYDAE
-385 DKDALPGAEE
+385 DKKALPGAEE
-395 YDLTIHKTDRIVS
+395 YDLTIHKTDRVVS
-408 SLFNDVEKHSKNYI
+408 SLFNDVAKHSNNYI

-444 QWFIPFL
+444 QWYIPFL
-451 YKSTNDKFGCSF
+451 YKSTNDKFDCSF

-477 MNKYILSSLIGY
+477 MNKYILSRLIGY

>member
-1 MDNIVKLVKKNSV
+1 MKQRQHSLIIIIGLIIVSYGV
-14 ILIAIFMIIAYSI
+14 
-27 NKVIF
+27 NKVVF
-32 GRDSSIPFFST
+32 ARDSSIPFLST

-53 LKCKNLTPRIIGCI
+53 LRCKNLVPRISGYF

-73 SEISYFIIFNEQI
+73 SEISYFIVFNEQI

-102 KGMFLSDGVKILG
+102 KGMFLSDGVKIIG
-115 IAILLTL
+115 IAIILTL

-129 KLYKNHESLK
+129 KLYKNQDNFK
-139 WIPWLAI
+139 WIPGLAI

-153 LMIVNDVRPQVNDI
+153 LMIVNDVWPQINDI

-201 LNDRYSNTSIIP
+201 LNDRYSDTSIIP
-213 DFNEVVTGKEDNG
+213 DFNESITGKAESG

-333 AKKSDVVRLT
+333 ARKSDVIRLT

-355 DALQDTSAPKKF
+355 DALEDSSAPKKF

-372 LGNHKPYQNYDTE
+372 LGNHKPYHNYDAG
-385 DKDALPGAEE
+385 DKKALPGAEE
-395 YDLTIHKTDRIVS
+395 YDLTIHKTDRVVS
-408 SLFNDVEKHSKNYI
+408 SLFNNVAKYSNNYI

-444 QWFIPFL
+444 QWYIPFL
-451 YKSTNDKFGCSF
+451 YKSTNDKFDCSF

-477 MNKYILSSLIGY
+477 MNKYILSRLIGY

>member
-1 MDNIVKLVKKNSV
+1 MKQRQHSLIIIIGLIIVSYGV
-14 ILIAIFMIIAYSI
+14 
-27 NKVIF
+27 NKVVF
-32 GRDSSIPFFST
+32 ARDSSIPFLST

-53 LKCKNLTPRIIGCI
+53 LRCKNLVPRISGYF

-73 SEISYFIIFNEQI
+73 SEISYFIVFNEQI

-102 KGMFLSDGVKILG
+102 KGMFLSDGVKIIG
-115 IAILLTL
+115 IAIILTL

-129 KLYKNHESLK
+129 KLYKNQDNFK
-139 WIPWLAI
+139 WIPGLAI

-153 LMIVNDVRPQVNDI
+153 LMIVNDVWPQINDI

-201 LNDRYSNTSIIP
+201 LNDRYSDTSIIP
-213 DFNEVVTGKEDNG
+213 DFNESITGKAESG

-333 AKKSDVVRLT
+333 ARKSDVVRLT

-355 DALQDTSAPKKF
+355 DALEDTSAPKKF

-372 LGNHKPYQNYDTE
+372 LGNHKPYHNYDAE
-385 DKDALPGAEE
+385 DKKALPGAEE
-395 YDLTIHKTDRIVS
+395 YDLTIHKTDRVVS
-408 SLFNDVEKHSKNYI
+408 SLFNDVAKHSNNYI

-444 QWFIPFL
+444 QWYIPFL
-451 YKSTNDKFGCSF
+451 YKSTNDKFDCSF

-477 MNKYILSSLIGY
+477 MNKYILSRLIGY

>member
-1 MDNIVKLVKKNSV
+1 MKQRQHSLIIIIGLIIVSYGV
-14 ILIAIFMIIAYSI
+14 
-27 NKVIF
+27 NKVVF
-32 GRDSSIPFFST
+32 ARDSSIPFLST

-53 LKCKNLTPRIIGCI
+53 LGCKNLVPRISGYF

-73 SEISYFIIFNEQI
+73 SEISYFIVFNEQI

-102 KGMFLSDGVKILG
+102 KGMFLSDGVKIIG
-115 IAILLTL
+115 IAIILTL

-129 KLYKNHESLK
+129 KLYKNQDNFK
-139 WIPWLAI
+139 WIPGLAI

-153 LMIVNDVRPQVNDI
+153 LMIVNDVWPQINDI

-213 DFNEVVTGKEDNG
+213 DFNESITGKAESG

-333 AKKSDVVRLT
+333 ARKSDVVRLT

-355 DALQDTSAPKKF
+355 DALEDTSAPKKF

-372 LGNHKPYQNYDTE
+372 LGNHKPYHNYDAE
-385 DKDALPGAEE
+385 DKKALPGAEE
-395 YDLTIHKTDRIVS
+395 YDLTIHKTDRVVS
-408 SLFNDVEKHSKNYI
+408 SLFNDVAKHSNNYI

-444 QWFIPFL
+444 QWYIPFL
-451 YKSTNDKFGCSF
+451 YNSTNDKFDCSF

-477 MNKYILSSLIGY
+477 MNKYILSRLIGY

>member
-1 MDNIVKLVKKNSV
+1 MKQRQHSLIIIIGLIIVSYGV
-14 ILIAIFMIIAYSI
+14 
-27 NKVIF
+27 NKVVF
-32 GRDSSIPFFST
+32 ARDSSIPFLST

-53 LKCKNLTPRIIGCI
+53 LRCKNLVPRISGYF

-73 SEISYFIIFNEQI
+73 SEISYFIVFNEQI

-102 KGMFLSDGVKILG
+102 KGMFLSDGVKIIG
-115 IAILLTL
+115 IAIILTL

-129 KLYKNHESLK
+129 KLYKNQDNFK
-139 WIPWLAI
+139 WIPGLAI

-153 LMIVNDVRPQVNDI
+153 LMIVNDVWPQINDI

-193 AYFASTMI
+193 VYFASTMI

-213 DFNEVVTGKEDNG
+213 DFNESITGKAESG

-231 IVMGESSL
+231 MVMGESSL

-333 AKKSDVVRLT
+333 ARKSDVVRLT

-355 DALQDTSAPKKF
+355 DALEDTSAPKKF

-372 LGNHKPYQNYDTE
+372 LGNHKPYHNYDAE
-385 DKDALPGAEE
+385 DKKALPGAEE
-395 YDLTIHKTDRIVS
+395 YDLTIHKTDRVVS
-408 SLFNDVEKHSKNYI
+408 SLFNDVAKHSNNYI

-438 LMKGKD
+438 LMKGKH
-444 QWFIPFL
+444 QWYIPFL
-451 YKSTNDKFGCSF
+451 YKSTNDKFDCSF

-477 MNKYILSSLIGY
+477 MNKYILSRLIGY

>member
-1 MDNIVKLVKKNSV
+1 YILV
-14 ILIAIFMIIAYSI
+14 
-27 NKVIF
+27 
-32 GRDSSIPFFST
+32 
-43 LSFLLISFYL
+43 
-53 LKCKNLTPRIIGCI
+53 
-67 LIFLLS
+67 FLLS
-73 SEISYFIIFNEQI
+73 SEISYFIVFNEQI

-93 VVETNLIEA
+93 IVETNLIEA
-102 KGMFLSDGVKILG
+102 KGMFLSDGIKIFG

-129 KLYKNHESLK
+129 KLYKNQDNFK
-139 WIPWLAI
+139 WIPKLSI
-146 FLYLLTA
+146 LLYLLIA
-153 LMIVNDVRPQVNDI
+153 IMIVNDLRPQISNI

-173 SRSTIGKLI
+173 SRSTIGKII

-193 AYFASTMI
+193 AYFASTML
-201 LNDRYSNTSIIP
+201 LNDRYSDTSLIP
-213 DFNEVVTGKEDNG
+213 DFNEAITGKEDND

-248 PKLTSPDLQKIFT
+248 PKLTSPGLQKIFT

-271 HSSAPE
+271 HSSAPQ

-292 SDTNLFKNKSIIE
+292 SDNNLFKNKSIIE

-333 AKKSDVVRLT
+333 ARKSDIVRLT

-350 VPMLT
+350 IPMLT
-355 DALQDTSAPKKF
+355 DALEDSSAPQKF

-372 LGNHKPYQNYDTE
+372 LGNHKPYHNYDAE
-385 DKDALPGAEE
+385 DKKALPGAEE
-395 YDLTIHKTDRIVS
+395 YDLTIHKTDRVVS
-408 SLFNDVEKHSKNYI
+408 ELFNNVAKYSNNYI

-444 QWFIPFL
+444 QWYIPFL
-451 YKSTNDKFGCSF
+451 YKSTYDKFDCSF

-477 MNKYILSSLIGY
+477 MNKYILSRLIGY
-489 TLDKNIVNNEM
+489 TLDKNIVNSEM

>member
-1 MDNIVKLVKKNSV
+1 MKQRQHSLIIIIGLIIVSYGV
-14 ILIAIFMIIAYSI
+14 
-27 NKVIF
+27 NKVVF
-32 GRDSSIPFFST
+32 ARDSSIPFLST

-53 LKCKNLTPRIIGCI
+53 LRCKNLVPRISGYF

-73 SEISYFIIFNEQI
+73 SEISYFIVFNEQI

-102 KGMFLSDGVKILG
+102 KGMFLSDGVKIIG
-115 IAILLTL
+115 IAIILTL
-122 AISYGII
+122 AISYGITKI
-129 KLYKNHESLK
+129 YKSQNNFK
-139 WIPWLAI
+139 WIPKLAI
-146 FLYLLTA
+146 YLYLLIS
-153 LMIVNDVRPQVNDI
+153 LMIANDVWPQINDI

-193 AYFASTMI
+193 AYFASTML

-213 DFNEVVTGKEDNG
+213 DFNESITGKAESG

-333 AKKSDVVRLT
+333 ARKSDVVRLT

-350 VPMLT
+350 VSMLT
-355 DALQDTSAPKKF
+355 DALEDTSAPKKF

-372 LGNHKPYQNYDTE
+372 LGNHKPYHNYDAE
-385 DKDALPGAEE
+385 DKKALPGAEE
-395 YDLTIHKTDRIVS
+395 YDLTIHKTDRVVS
-408 SLFNDVEKHSKNYI
+408 SLFNDVAKHSKNYI

-444 QWFIPFL
+444 QWYIPFL
-451 YKSTNDKFGCSF
+451 YKSTNDKFDCSF

-477 MNKYILSSLIGY
+477 MNKYILSRLIGY

>member
-1 MDNIVKLVKKNSV
+1 MKQRQHSLIIIIGLIIVSYGV
-14 ILIAIFMIIAYSI
+14 
-27 NKVIF
+27 NKVVF
-32 GRDSSIPFFST
+32 ARDSSIPFLST

-53 LKCKNLTPRIIGCI
+53 LRCKNLVPRISGYF

-73 SEISYFIIFNEQI
+73 SEISYFIVFNEQI

-102 KGMFLSDGVKILG
+102 KGMFLSDGVKIIG
-115 IAILLTL
+115 IAIILTL

-129 KLYKNHESLK
+129 KLYKNQDNFK
-139 WIPWLAI
+139 WIPGLAI

-153 LMIVNDVRPQVNDI
+153 LMIVNDVWPQINDI

-213 DFNEVVTGKEDNG
+213 DFNESITGKVESG

-317 GSQELEG
+317 GSQELEE

-333 AKKSDVVRLT
+333 ARKSDVVRLT

-355 DALQDTSAPKKF
+355 DALEDTSAPKKF

-372 LGNHKPYQNYDTE
+372 LGNHKPYHNYDAE
-385 DKDALPGAEE
+385 DKKALPGAEE
-395 YDLTIHKTDRIVS
+395 YDLTIHKTDRVVS
-408 SLFNDVEKHSKNYI
+408 SLFNDVAKHSNNYI

-444 QWFIPFL
+444 QWYIPFL
-451 YKSTNDKFGCSF
+451 YKSTNDKFDCSF

-477 MNKYILSSLIGY
+477 MNKYILSRLIGY